1 MYNREKAV
9 EYAYKWWNNRN
20 PVFFNFDDFG
30 GDCTNF
36 ISQCLYYGGIDMN
49 IVNSPFWFYKNSYNR
64 SYSWTGVVEFFDFVT
79 QNKTNL
85 GPKAKVVTIN
95 EIEIGD
101 VVQMLQNGNRFH
113 HNLLIT
119 KIQGLKTLDNIF
131 VTCHTN
137 DAKDKRLSD
146 YYFQQI
152 RFLKILN

>member
-9 EYAYKWWNNRN
+9 EYAYKWWNKRN
-20 PVFFNFDDFG
+20 PLFFNFDGYG

-36 ISQCLYYGGIDMN
+36 VSQCLYYGEIEMN
-49 IVNSPFWFYKNSYNR
+49 TISPPFWFYKNSYNR
-64 SYSWTGVVEFFDFVT
+64 SYSWTGVVEFFNFIT
-79 QNKTNL
+79 TNTSTL
-85 GPKAKVVTIN
+85 GPRAKVVTIN
-95 EIEIGD
+95 DIEIGD
-101 VVQMLQNGNRFH
+101 VVQMLQSGDRFH

-119 KIQGLKTLDNIF
+119 KIQGKKSLENIY